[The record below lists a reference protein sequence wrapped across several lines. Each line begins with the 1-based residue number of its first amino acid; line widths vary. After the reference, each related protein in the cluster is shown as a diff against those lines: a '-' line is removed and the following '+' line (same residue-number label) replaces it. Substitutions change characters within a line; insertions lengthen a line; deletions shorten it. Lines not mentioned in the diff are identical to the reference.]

1 MEELN
6 TLRHKIELGGEVRLV
21 VTSDSQGYKVVY
33 SVVEFKYDFLLF
45 RYFKCNKWQYSCDVK
60 SKDIN
65 DCLEEV
71 TKAFKE
77 FYPEKID
84 LTKD

>member
-1 MEELN
+1 M
-6 TLRHKIELGGEVRLV
+6 KLV
-21 VTSDSQGYKVVY
+21 VTSDFSGYKVVY
-33 SVVEFKYDFLLF
+33 SIVEFNNKFSLF
-45 RYFKCNKWQYSCDVK
+45 RYFQLGYKWQYSYDVQ

-77 FYPEKID
+77 FYPEK
-84 LTKD
+84 

>member
-1 MEELN
+1 MKLN
-6 TLRHKIELGGEVRLV
+6 EFRHKIELGGEVKLV
-21 VTSDSQGYKVVY
+21 VTSDFSGYKVVY
-33 SVVEFKYDFLLF
+33 SIVAFSNKFSLF
-45 RYFKCNKWQYSCDVK
+45 RYFQLGYKWQYSCDVQ

-77 FYPEKID
+77 FYPEK
-84 LTKD
+84 